1 MNRSHDRKLYIVE
14 TGMKEKSLKGEDS
27 MVHESNP
34 FSFLAQDNLKA
45 YLNKLGWA
53 APSSDQSGAS
63 LPNIDY

>member
-14 TGMKEKSLKGEDS
+14 TGMKEKSLKGKDF
-27 MVHESNP
+27 MVQESHP
-34 FSFLAQDNLKA
+34 FRFLAQENLKP

-53 APSSDQSGAS
+53 APSSDQYGAC